1 MNRAQLFLNHSS
13 VICFAFKQRDNDN
26 DLSISFHLISSWP
39 HFQSHRWLRLLF
51 QIYNRDFNA
60 RHQFH
65 CQLEFCLSME
75 FSKLNILWA
84 AVSLEGVHRAGVN
97 IFQGWIFSKLNILWA
112 AVALGGVHRPGDQ
125 NAKAAYFTL
134 PTLTNLFQAYLT
146 NPIASDCI
154 LKEHFLCTFAFQ
166 EKYCMPASAT
176 SQSNL
181 LRRSFPM
188 DCFHTF
194 GHRCLAWCSQ
204 NGQPRNS
211 QKL

>member
-84 AVSLEGVHRAGVN
+84 AVSLD
-97 IFQGWIFSKLNILWA
+97 
-112 AVALGGVHRPGDQ
+112 GVHRPGDQ

-181 LRRSFPM
+181 LRRSLPM

-211 QKL
+211 